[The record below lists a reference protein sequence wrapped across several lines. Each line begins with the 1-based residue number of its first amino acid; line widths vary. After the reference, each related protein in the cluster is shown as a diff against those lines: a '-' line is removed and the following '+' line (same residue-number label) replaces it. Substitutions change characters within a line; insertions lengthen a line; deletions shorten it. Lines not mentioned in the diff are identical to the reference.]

1 MADVPEPELFIPDG
15 EPYLPIGFS
24 KHKALVRG
32 DDPDD
37 IKLPEIALKD
47 VPFPL
52 DGGIASPSTPG
63 PKPRSVYITLDRI
76 RKFKETPGCKGC
88 TNKTRYHTPECRA
101 RFKKL

>member
-24 KHKALVRG
+24 KRKALVRG

-76 RKFKETPGCKGC
+76 RKCKETPGCKGC